1 MSASAAV
8 RDDEPKRTSKISV
21 VVPVYRSEQSLAEL
35 VSGLVDVLG
44 AMERPFEIVL
54 VDDCSPDNSWREL
67 VRLREKFGKVVRP
80 ARLLTNSG
88 QHNAILCGFSL
99 VTGDVVVTMDDDLQN
114 PPDQVP
120 LLVAA
125 IDQGYDLAIG
135 AYERKMHDRVANTK
149 GRTIDWL
156 QRRMFSLPSTFQL
169 TSFRA
174 IRRSVVD
181 AVNQMGGSYPYITS
195 MLLSNVSKYVNVPVR
210 HEPRKFGAS
219 NYNFR
224 RGISLAANLLLSYS
238 TYPVIFVAIVC
249 AITFL
254 ISMSYGAW
262 VVYSYIRYGTS
273 MAGWASIVVAMS
285 FFNGMILLCLFIQS
299 VYLSRLN
306 TQLTRSRHAYRIGEL
321 PE

>member
-1 MSASAAV
+1 MSASAAGGT
-8 RDDEPKRTSKISV
+8 DEPKRSKISI
-21 VVPVYRSEQSLAEL
+21 VVPVYRSEASLAEL
-35 VSGLVDVLG
+35 VGGLVEVLG
-44 AMERPFEIVL
+44 TMDRPFEIVL
-54 VDDCSPDNSWREL
+54 VDDCSPDDSWREL
-67 VRLREKFGKVVRP
+67 MRLREKFGKVVRP

-125 IDQGYDLAIG
+125 IDQGFDLAIG
-135 AYERKMHDRVANTK
+135 AYEHKMHDRVANAK
-149 GRTIDWL
+149 GRFIDSL

-195 MLLSNVSKYVNVPVR
+195 MLLSNVSKYVNIPVR
-210 HEPRKFGAS
+210 HEPRKFGTS
-219 NYNFR
+219 NYSFR
-224 RGISLAANLLLSYS
+224 RGLSLASNLLLSYS
-238 TYPVIFVAIVC
+238 TYPVMFVAALC

-262 VVYSYIRYGTS
+262 VIYSAVRYGTS

-285 FFNGMILLCLFIQS
+285 FFNGMILLALFIQS

-306 TQLTRSRHAYRIGEL
+306 RQITKSRHAYRIGEL
-321 PE
+321 PD